1 LSTILQ
7 NQIISFEFYPIR
19 QSHRNRDSSYA
30 AIPIYLFFLS
40 TRVAH
45 MSKKILLLHYSRF
58 FFSQAYRNEGD
69 FEQSK
74 KELKRAQDYDPN
86 NKAIK
91 DALIDL
97 DRLGRRIV
105 TSIQRGDPRPRQGP
119 VSRMS

>member
-1 LSTILQ
+1 MSTILQ
-7 NQIISFEFYPIR
+7 NQIISFEFYPSR
-19 QSHRNRDSSYA
+19 QSQRNRDSSYA
-30 AIPIYLFFLS
+30 AIPFFFFFKCKGGS
-40 TRVAH
+40 HVQ
-45 MSKKILLLHYSRF
+45 KILLLHYSQF

-97 DRLGRRIV
+97 DRLGRRIA
-105 TSIQRGDPRPRQGP
+105 TSGSLRSDDGNVNDNATNQ
-119 VSRMS
+119 

>member
-1 LSTILQ
+1 
-7 NQIISFEFYPIR
+7 
-19 QSHRNRDSSYA
+19 
-30 AIPIYLFFLS
+30 
-40 TRVAH
+40 

-97 DRLGRRIV
+97 DRLGRRIA
-105 TSIQRGDPRPRQGP
+105 TSTQRGDPRPRQGP
-119 VSRMS
+119 GARFSKVPKLFGRHNSLCIFKT